1 MINYLAPILK
11 ANDFNIII
19 YCISNRKLIC
29 FSLIEKEKSRRIL
42 RKSKR
47 MNKKV
52 TLVSYLYDSSSNRN
66 EISIGFHDNLSSNWL
81 ISD

>member
-29 FSLIEKEKSRRIL
+29 FSLIEKEKSGRIL

-52 TLVSYLYDSSSNRN
+52 TLVSYLYDSSSKRN
-66 EISIGFHDNLSSNWL
+66 EISIRFHDNLSSN
-81 ISD
+81 

>member
-29 FSLIEKEKSRRIL
+29 FSLIEKEKSGRIL

-66 EISIGFHDNLSSNWL
+66 EISI
-81 ISD
+81 